1 MVIASTDDNG
11 LGITIDAKNNNTVIK
26 GAGNTIA
33 TFSETGMD
41 LKLQVKNYYLMAVNY
56 LHQLD

>member
-1 MVIASTDDNG
+1 MTTDDNG

-41 LKLQVKNYYLMAVNY
+41 FRSR
-56 LHQLD
+56 